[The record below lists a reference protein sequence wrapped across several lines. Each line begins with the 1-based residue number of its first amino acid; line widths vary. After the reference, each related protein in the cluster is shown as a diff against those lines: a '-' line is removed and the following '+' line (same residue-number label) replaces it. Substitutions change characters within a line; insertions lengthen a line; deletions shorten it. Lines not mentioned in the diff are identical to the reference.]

1 PSYCCGASPGLLQL
15 NDVSPYSR
23 IFVYEDNSFNHN
35 IINIITITTCN
46 SANIQSNKSILTTN
60 MIYPNPA
67 QNSLQV
73 RLINEQIGEIKIND
87 VLGKEVI
94 CTKEKEIDI
103 IRLQNGVYF

>member
-1 PSYCCGASPGLLQL
+1 
-15 NDVSPYSR
+15 
-23 IFVYEDNSFNHN
+23 NHN

-103 IRLQNGVYF
+103 IRLQNGVYFLQVKTKENMYKQKIIVQH